1 MPSINIFSG
10 MIFVCYCVR
19 WNMTMFGSIG
29 SASSKSR
36 NIMESH
42 HYLGSKSNIGSHVKK
57 NIYFMFCV
65 FI

>member
-1 MPSINIFSG
+1 MPSINISSG
-10 MIFVCYCVR
+10 LIVVCHYIR
-19 WNMTMFGSIG
+19 WNMTVSGSIG